1 VEEGKFESIRSDFY
15 QTTTQVIASI
25 YLKGIKKDEASIKF
39 NSDSVDVDLRTADN
53 KHYVSSIPLYGQ
65 IIPDKSTFRII
76 TPKLEFT
83 LAKSDGS
90 GWPVL
95 RSTDPRT
102 GEIIQSG
109 RAGTMK

>member
-1 VEEGKFESIRSDFY
+1 
-15 QTTTQVIASI
+15 
-25 YLKGIKKDEASIKF
+25 
-39 NSDSVDVDLRTADN
+39 VDLKTKDN
-53 KHYVSSIPLYGQ
+53 KHYVSQISLYGK
-65 IIPDKSTFRII
+65 IDPEKSTFSIKG
-76 TPKLEFT
+76 TKLEFT